1 MAAAVGTDAFCW
13 WISVLMIP
21 RMISH
26 LTAKPHAAQ
35 KKGTFI
41 HIRYS
46 LTLLRPRGRTY
57 NKRENLPGR
66 LEKAYIGTYCRVL
79 ARLPWTI
86 FSQHGQRNEN
96 FMSKKWKKLVIISPV
111 YDWCWGSQALSTLV
125 GLLTEICF
133 LGVWASYFLILLS
146 RKKICWI
153 SNCRRNS
160 ALLQCWMTSGQYECD
175 A

>member
-26 LTAKPHAAQ
+26 LTAQPHAAQ

-133 LGVWASYFLILLS
+133 SGGVCLIFS
-146 RKKICWI
+146 D
-153 SNCRRNS
+153 S
-160 ALLQCWMTSGQYECD
+160 AFSEKNYAEFSIAGGILRCFSVDWHRTI
-175 A
+175 